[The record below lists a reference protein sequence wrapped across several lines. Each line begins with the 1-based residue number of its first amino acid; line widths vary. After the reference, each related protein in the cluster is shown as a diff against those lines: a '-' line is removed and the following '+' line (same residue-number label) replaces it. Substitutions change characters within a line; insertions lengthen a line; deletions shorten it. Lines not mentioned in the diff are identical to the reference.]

1 MSPESVERVDPATS
15 GSPWREE
22 HLARYREMVR
32 RGGAAGTVLDVACG
46 TGSGSALLLEHGAHR
61 LIAADRAGGAVAT
74 AHDRLAGFGEQSP
87 SEQSPSEQRPSEQ
100 GPFERTGEERAG
112 AEHQEQRPG
121 ERRPG
126 EKRVGEECAGEG
138 RAGEEGGPGAF
149 FLAIRCD
156 GTRLPVATR
165 TVDAVAC
172 FETLEHVDDDEA
184 FLAEL
189 HRVLRVG
196 GRLFLS
202 TPNALVTNPEGGAPA
217 NPYHVREY
225 EPGVLDRR
233 VEPYFEREWAGGQHV
248 PEGYGPAPFLPS
260 FRRNELGF
268 ADRWRFLRWRI
279 FLRMPALRDAMHRA
293 ATGYPFY
300 PGVDDYT
307 FRERDRERAHVQYLV
322 LRRRSRVHR
331 GEAHV
336 HRREGAA
343 KAGRSDTGD
352 RR

>member
-1 MSPESVERVDPATS
+1 MSPESAERVDPATS

-32 RGGAAGTVLDVACG
+32 RGGAAGTVLDLACG
-46 TGSGSALLLEHGAHR
+46 TGSGSALLLEHGARR
-61 LIAADRAGGAVAT
+61 LIAADRAERAVAT
-74 AHDRLAGFGEQSP
+74 ARDRLAGFGECGEHP
-87 SEQSPSEQRPSEQ
+87 PSEQ
-100 GPFERTGEERAG
+100 GPSEQWPLEQPPSEQPPSDRAG
-112 AEHQEQRPG
+112 AECAGDERMG
-121 ERRPG
+121 E
-126 EKRVGEECAGEG
+126 ERVGEEGV
-138 RAGEEGGPGAF
+138 GEEVGPGAF
-149 FLAIRCD
+149 FLVIRCD
-156 GTRLPVATR
+156 GMRLPVATG

-189 HRVLRVG
+189 HRVLRVD

-202 TPNALVTNPEGGAPA
+202 TPNALVTNPDGGAPA

-260 FRRNELGF
+260 FRRNELSF

-279 FLRMPALRDAMHRA
+279 LLRMPALRDAMHRA

-300 PGVDDYT
+300 PRVDDYT
-307 FRERDRERAHVQYLV
+307 FRAGDRERAHVQYLV
-322 LRRRSRVHR
+322 LRPRSRVHR
-331 GEAHV
+331 PESHV
-336 HRREGAA
+336 HGRECDA
-343 KAGRSDTGD
+343 KARRSDIGD